1 MEDRLEEFKL
11 RCIADEL
18 AENTI
23 DKYEVNIKEFLEFMK
38 GKEAS
43 KDNVIAYKDYL
54 RSDKV
59 NNGKGYALST
69 VNNKLISV
77 NKYLEYMNMSDM
89 RVSILKTQNRTL
101 SDGLTDTDFER
112 IRRMS
117 VTKEKP
123 QDTLILDMLRYTGIR
138 ISELQYFTVE
148 AVKKGYM
155 YIENKGKFRNVPII
169 KSLSKQAL
177 KYAKENGI
185 TTGSII
191 LGRNN
196 KPIHRNT
203 VFKRLK
209 WLSGQARVKK
219 SKVYAHAIRHLFAKE
234 WLKKNN
240 NNILALADILGH
252 ESLETTRIYT
262 RMNLNELR
270 ETMN

>member
-11 RCIADEL
+11 RCISDEL
-18 AENTI
+18 APNTI
-23 DKYEVNIKEFLEFMK
+23 DKYEVNIKEFLEFMEN
-38 GKEAS
+38 KETS
-43 KDNVIAYKDYL
+43 KDNIIAFKEYL
-54 RSDKV
+54 RSGAV
-59 NNGKGYALST
+59 NKGKGYALST

-77 NKYLEYMNMSDM
+77 NKYLEYMNMSEYK
-89 RVSILKTQNRTL
+89 VNTLKEQTRTL
-101 SDGLTDTDFER
+101 QDGLSQIDFDR

-117 VTKEKP
+117 VTKNRP
-123 QDTLILDMLRYTGIR
+123 QDTLILDVLRHTGIR
-138 ISELQYFTVE
+138 ISELEFFTVE

-155 YIENKGKFRNVPII
+155 LVENKGKTRKVPII
-169 KSLSKQAL
+169 KSLSRQAL
-177 KYAKENGI
+177 KYAKENNI

-191 LGRNN
+191 LGQKD

-203 VFKRLK
+203 VFKHLK
-209 WLSGQARVKK
+209 WLSGQARVTK
-219 SKVYAHAIRHLFAKE
+219 SKVYAHAIRHLFAKA

-262 RMNLNELR
+262 RMNLDELR